1 MKPRI
6 KAFILCISVAATLLA
21 SSCGR
26 AAPLT
31 AADYLSLG
39 ERYLLELDYE
49 QAVIHFQRLIEID
62 PMNPRGYT
70 GLAQAFA
77 KLNKAD
83 EAIAALKQG
92 YSVLPDNK
100 EFLEQSVDV
109 YEEIIEIAP
118 ENPDGYT
125 GLAESLVGL
134 ERDDEAIAVLQKGAE
149 TITGNRGFHERAS
162 TIINGILE
170 KNPDNADAYIG
181 LFEAL
186 AALGNMERARE
197 ILIQGHDRI
206 KNHEKL
212 NALYESVFASVN
224 VPASPNPSPSPS
236 PSPLPPSPPSSPPPG
251 PPTTTPTTPPTT
263 TPTTPTTT
271 PTTPTTTPPTPT
283 TPTTTP
289 ATPPTT
295 TTPTPTAP
303 TISIGSGWYSI
314 DEGGAYFLL
323 KYSVTG
329 TAPVTV
335 TMLVVDA
342 DGRAAAGFSLNPTS
356 KNLTVSTSVPAG
368 LYRGTLT
375 AANTA
380 GSVSADI
387 YIEVTAKT
395 PAVSAPVI
403 NSGTSSYS
411 IMEGGGT
418 ISLDYTLTGT
428 EPITIS
434 SQVVSID
441 GRPASGFSVSGAS
454 RTVSVGAGVS
464 AGTYLVTLTA
474 TNSAGSDSTD
484 FFIEVMSNITVIT
497 PPTFNIG
504 KTNYSIIAG
513 GGVLNLEYTLKG
525 HEPIM
530 VSLEVFDASGM
541 LASGFTLGKNNNTIL
556 VGSGVLPGDYYLVL
570 TANNDGGVSTATF
583 NVSVENKL
591 H

>member
-1 MKPRI
+1 
-6 KAFILCISVAATLLA
+6 
-21 SSCGR
+21 
-26 AAPLT
+26 
-31 AADYLSLG
+31 
-39 ERYLLELDYE
+39 
-49 QAVIHFQRLIEID
+49 
-62 PMNPRGYT
+62 
-70 GLAQAFA
+70 
-77 KLNKAD
+77 
-83 EAIAALKQG
+83 
-92 YSVLPDNK
+92 
-100 EFLEQSVDV
+100 
-109 YEEIIEIAP
+109 
-118 ENPDGYT
+118 
-125 GLAESLVGL
+125 
-134 ERDDEAIAVLQKGAE
+134 
-149 TITGNRGFHERAS
+149 
-162 TIINGILE
+162 
-170 KNPDNADAYIG
+170 
-181 LFEAL
+181 
-186 AALGNMERARE
+186 
-197 ILIQGHDRI
+197 
-206 KNHEKL
+206 
-212 NALYESVFASVN
+212 
-224 VPASPNPSPSPS
+224 
-236 PSPLPPSPPSSPPPG
+236 
-251 PPTTTPTTPPTT
+251 
-263 TPTTPTTT
+263 
-271 PTTPTTTPPTPT
+271 
-283 TPTTTP
+283 
-289 ATPPTT
+289 
-295 TTPTPTAP
+295 
-303 TISIGSGWYSI
+303 
-314 DEGGAYFLL
+314 
-323 KYSVTG
+323 
-329 TAPVTV
+329 
-335 TMLVVDA
+335 MLVVDA